1 MKKAFALLVLGVTT
15 GLALVPGCG
24 NNEDAYK
31 PLPAFSGSHKAT
43 LPPVPTLPS
52 TPIKQGDAYT
62 VYGAVHHLNS
72 SIHSADVTT
81 KEISIVGWIVDSNMA
96 TVDKCAIHPT
106 GKKDPD
112 GCVTPIPSFSLGDTK
127 EAKSDPK
134 LPKIRVLG
142 WASNFANVYD
152 ALEKYKNLKEPPTE
166 KQVVTD
172 ELWAVPVPFPLPAVG
187 AKVKVTGKYGVNFGK
202 SSAGIESDPMNGIL
216 TYTTIEVLEPAP
228 EPASFPQIK
237 KP

>member
-1 MKKAFALLVLGVTT
+1 MKKAFALLLLGVTT

-31 PLPAFSGSHKAT
+31 PLPAFSGKKAS
-43 LPPVPTLPS
+43 LPAVPTLPS
-52 TPIKQGDAYT
+52 TPIKQGDAFT

-72 SIHSADVTT
+72 SIHGADVTT
-81 KEISIVGWIVDSNMA
+81 KEITIVGWIVDSNMQ
-96 TVDKCAIHPT
+96 TVDKCAIHST

-127 EAKSDPK
+127 EAKGDAK

-142 WASNFANVYD
+142 WASNFANVFD
-152 ALEKYKNLKEPPTE
+152 AVDKYKNLKAAPTE
-166 KQVVTD
+166 KEVVTD
-172 ELWAVPVPFPLPAVG
+172 ELWAVPIPYPLPAVG

-202 SSAGIESDPMNGIL
+202 SSAGIESDPMNGIM
-216 TYTTIEVLEPAP
+216 TYTKIEVLEPAP

>member
-1 MKKAFALLVLGVTT
+1 MKKAFALLLLGVTT

-31 PLPAFSGSHKAT
+31 PLPAYSGKKAN
-43 LPPVPTLPS
+43 LPAVPTLPS
-52 TPIKQGDAYT
+52 TPIKQGDAFT

-72 SIHSADVTT
+72 SIHGAEVTS
-81 KEISIVGWIVDSNMA
+81 KDISIVGWIVDSNMA

-106 GKKDPD
+106 GKKDPE
-112 GCVTPIPSFSLGDTK
+112 GCITPIPSFSLADTK
-127 EAKSDPK
+127 EGKSDAK

-142 WASNFANVYD
+142 WASNFANVFD
-152 ALEKYKNLKEPPTE
+152 ALDKYKNLKEPPTE

-172 ELWAVPVPFPLPAVG
+172 ELWAVPIPFPLPAVG

-202 SSAGIESDPMNGIL
+202 SSAGIESDPMNGIM
-216 TYTTIEVLEPAP
+216 TYDKIEVLEPAP